1 MLAACSGGGD
11 CIIKGSVPSDVK
23 SVKISG
29 IDGKVLEQCAVEN
42 GKFSFTCPRS
52 VEKPIAV
59 TAGKNSE
66 PVIIIPDS
74 KSINLKITGKGTSVK
89 GSKLAE
95 QSLALQKWAVKL
107 YTTTAGEME
116 KSFQAGDS
124 QGAAEIMNK
133 RDKDIVA
140 HCRPIFNAHKS
151 DYLGVQALVMMIN
164 KVDSKEF
171 VKMYESAPEF
181 AKQDFRLSTY
191 YNNVKK

>member
-1 MLAACSGGGD
+1 MTVKSWN
-11 CIIKGSVPSDVK
+11 SVP
-23 SVKISG
+23 I
-29 IDGKVLEQCAVEN
+29 
-42 GKFSFTCPRS
+42 
-52 VEKPIAV
+52 

-66 PVIIIPDS
+66 PVIIIPDA
-74 KSINLKITGKGTSVK
+74 KSIDLKITEKGASVK
-89 GSKLAE
+89 GSKLAQ
-95 QSLALQKWAVKL
+95 QSLDLQKWAVKL
-107 YTTTAGEME
+107 YTTTASEME

-133 RDKDIVA
+133 RDEEIAA

-171 VKMYESAPEF
+171 VKMYESLPEL
-181 AKQDFRLSTY
+181 ARQDFRLSAH